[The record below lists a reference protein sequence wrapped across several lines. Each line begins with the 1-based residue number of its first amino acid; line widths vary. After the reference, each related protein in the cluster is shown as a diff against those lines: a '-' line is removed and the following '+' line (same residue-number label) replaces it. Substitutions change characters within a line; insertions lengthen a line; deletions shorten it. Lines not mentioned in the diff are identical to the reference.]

1 MAGVENRY
9 NRPGTRADPL
19 EPLDYWLLPFVVA
32 GASDMDRPFQSTTP
46 CATHQDPP
54 GFPCECEC
62 EKEEKNLGEG
72 TLIRTLSE
80 IDPDRT
86 QLSK

>member
-1 MAGVENRY
+1 MACVENRY

-32 GASDMDRPFQSTTP
+32 GASDMDRPLQSTTP

-54 GFPCECEC
+54 LVFLVSANAR
-62 EKEEKNLGEG
+62 KKKNWGEG